1 MFLLG
6 KEYIELSCKRV
17 QSSVWVQ
24 STSQL
29 VCGQQLFYANSVWDR
44 KGVDFRISGS
54 SSGFGLDPEAK
65 VSTKQKGQCEV
76 ARWTLLSLPSKESK
90 F

>member
-1 MFLLG
+1 MYLLG

-29 VCGQQLFYANSVWDR
+29 VCGQQLSYANSIWDR
-44 KGVDFRISGS
+44 KGGGLQDIRS

-65 VSTKQKGQCEV
+65 VSMKQK
-76 ARWTLLSLPSKESK
+76 
-90 F
+90 